1 MGLAS
6 VPFYSSLVG
15 KEINGL
21 KLTTGH
27 VLLIGAVITHGSGK
41 LNCCVA
47 SAETLA
53 DEVGQTPATVKNYR
67 SALITAGVFEV
78 LEADRSGYIKSMAV
92 SECIID
98 LLHDKGDLKAFKKSL
113 KGNQKIFEGSTEVPT
128 GVGETYNRN
137 YSSIITPQTP
147 QRGASQGVRMKPSAL
162 RQELARIFKSS
173 DPSKKQSTQSVAQL
187 QERIDDDQLILK
199 AARKMKA
206 QPPIEI
212 KGRMWKPDYFW
223 FVNPDKTET
232 VAKRIIE
239 AVKEDLIEEEIPE
252 GLREQYDVAITLGE
266 AQDYN
271 ECRENWGKILPKI
284 KFTDEYRRLTD
295 GR

>member
-1 MGLAS
+1 MDAIDFLAS
-6 VPFYSSLVG
+6 NNYIIVNRSLMMAIGVNESLVLGELASEYRYWKEAG
-15 KEINGL
+15 KL
-21 KLTTGH
+21 KDGAWFFSTDNNLMSRLPFSRPTIQRVIAKLKESGIIETK
-27 VLLIGAVITHGSGK
+27 LIGVPAKRFFRIHPERIPGVSNFIQLDDKNLIHHKNKEEEYISQKDSG
-41 LNCCVA
+41 
-47 SAETLA
+47 
-53 DEVGQTPATVKNYR
+53 
-67 SALITAGVFEV
+67 
-78 LEADRSGYIKSMAV
+78 DRSGEQV
-92 SECIID
+92 SHSE
-98 LLHDKGDLKAFKKSL
+98 
-113 KGNQKIFEGSTEVPT
+113 
-128 GVGETYNRN
+128 
-137 YSSIITPQTP
+137 
-147 QRGASQGVRMKPSAL
+147 VRMKPSAL
-162 RQELARIFKSS
+162 RQELARIFKAS
-173 DPSKKQSTQSVAQL
+173 DPSKKQSTQSVAQI
-187 QERIDDDQLILK
+187 QERIDDDQLIIK
-199 AARKMKA
+199 AARKMKT

-223 FVNPDKTET
+223 FVNPDKTDT

>member
-1 MGLAS
+1 M
-6 VPFYSSLVG
+6 PKF
-15 KEINGL
+15 K
-21 KLTTGH
+21 
-27 VLLIGAVITHGSGK
+27 GSCG
-41 LNCCVA
+41 C
-47 SAETLA
+47 
-53 DEVGQTPATVKNYR
+53 
-67 SALITAGVFEV
+67 
-78 LEADRSGYIKSMAV
+78 
-92 SECIID
+92 
-98 LLHDKGDLKAFKKSL
+98 
-113 KGNQKIFEGSTEVPT
+113 
-128 GVGETYNRN
+128 YNREDARTIGLVPAIVWN
-137 YSSIITPQTP
+137 DMLDRAEHFDMNPMWYDQCDAGERLGIPRQTINRAVKTLEDVGRIKTKLGYRPGTTTTTTWINIISEESQTGDILDAQNEHPKDAQNEHPIYKETNNDTDNTMSTP
-147 QRGASQGVRMKPSAL
+147 RMKSSAL
-162 RQELARIFKSS
+162 RQELARIFKAS
-173 DPSKKQSTQSVAQL
+173 DPSKKQSTQSVARI

-223 FVNPDKTET
+223 FVNPDKTDT

-239 AVKEDLIEEEIPE
+239 AVKADLIEEEIPE
-252 GLREQYDVAITLGE
+252 GLREQYDVAIILGE

>member
-1 MGLAS
+1 M
-6 VPFYSSLVG
+6 PKF
-15 KEINGL
+15 K
-21 KLTTGH
+21 
-27 VLLIGAVITHGSGK
+27 GSCG
-41 LNCCVA
+41 C
-47 SAETLA
+47 
-53 DEVGQTPATVKNYR
+53 
-67 SALITAGVFEV
+67 
-78 LEADRSGYIKSMAV
+78 
-92 SECIID
+92 
-98 LLHDKGDLKAFKKSL
+98 
-113 KGNQKIFEGSTEVPT
+113 
-128 GVGETYNRN
+128 YNREDARTIGLVPAIVWN
-137 YSSIITPQTP
+137 DMLDRAEHFDMNPMWYDQCDAGERLGIPRQTINRAVKTLEDVGRIKTKLGYRPGTTTTTTWINIISEESQTGDILDAQNEHP
-147 QRGASQGVRMKPSAL
+147 KDAQNEHPIYKETNNDTNNTMSAPRMKPSAL

-252 GLREQYDVAITLGE
+252 GLREQYDVAIALGE

>member
-1 MGLAS
+1 M
-6 VPFYSSLVG
+6 PKF
-15 KEINGL
+15 K
-21 KLTTGH
+21 
-27 VLLIGAVITHGSGK
+27 GSCG
-41 LNCCVA
+41 C
-47 SAETLA
+47 
-53 DEVGQTPATVKNYR
+53 
-67 SALITAGVFEV
+67 
-78 LEADRSGYIKSMAV
+78 
-92 SECIID
+92 
-98 LLHDKGDLKAFKKSL
+98 
-113 KGNQKIFEGSTEVPT
+113 
-128 GVGETYNRN
+128 YNREDARTIGLVPAIVWN
-137 YSSIITPQTP
+137 DMLDRAEHFDMNPMWYDQCDAGERLGIPRQTINRAVKTLEDVGRIKTKLGYRPGTTTTTTWINIISEESQTGDILDAQNEHP
-147 QRGASQGVRMKPSAL
+147 KDAQNEHPIYKETNNDTDNTMSAPRMKPSAL
-162 RQELARIFKSS
+162 RQELARIFKAS
-173 DPSKKQSTQSVAQL
+173 DPSKKQSTQSVARI

-206 QPPIEI
+206 QSPIEI

-223 FVNPDKTET
+223 FVNPDKTDT

>member
-1 MGLAS
+1 M
-6 VPFYSSLVG
+6 PKF
-15 KEINGL
+15 K
-21 KLTTGH
+21 
-27 VLLIGAVITHGSGK
+27 GSCG
-41 LNCCVA
+41 C
-47 SAETLA
+47 
-53 DEVGQTPATVKNYR
+53 
-67 SALITAGVFEV
+67 
-78 LEADRSGYIKSMAV
+78 
-92 SECIID
+92 
-98 LLHDKGDLKAFKKSL
+98 
-113 KGNQKIFEGSTEVPT
+113 
-128 GVGETYNRN
+128 YNREDARTIGLVPAIVWN
-137 YSSIITPQTP
+137 DILDRAEHFDMNPMWYDQCDAGERLGIPRQTINRAVKTLEDVGRIKTKLGYRPGTTTTTTWINIISEETQTGDILDAQNEHP
-147 QRGASQGVRMKPSAL
+147 KDAQNEHPIYKETNNDTDNTMSAPRMKPSAL

-223 FVNPDKTET
+223 FVNPDKTDT

-239 AVKEDLIEEEIPE
+239 AVKDDLIEEEIPE

>member
-1 MGLAS
+1 M
-6 VPFYSSLVG
+6 PKF
-15 KEINGL
+15 K
-21 KLTTGH
+21 
-27 VLLIGAVITHGSGK
+27 GSCG
-41 LNCCVA
+41 C
-47 SAETLA
+47 
-53 DEVGQTPATVKNYR
+53 
-67 SALITAGVFEV
+67 
-78 LEADRSGYIKSMAV
+78 
-92 SECIID
+92 
-98 LLHDKGDLKAFKKSL
+98 
-113 KGNQKIFEGSTEVPT
+113 
-128 GVGETYNRN
+128 YNREDARTIGLVPAIVWN
-137 YSSIITPQTP
+137 DMLDRAEHFDMNPMWYDQCDAGERLGIPRQTINRAVKTLEDVGRIKTKLGYRP
-147 QRGASQGVRMKPSAL
+147 GTTTTTTWINIFSEESQTGDILDAQNEHPKDAQNEHPIYKETNNDTNNTMSAPRMKPSAL
-162 RQELARIFKSS
+162 RQELARIFKAS

-223 FVNPDKTET
+223 FVNPDKTDT

>member
-1 MGLAS
+1 MDAIDFLAS
-6 VPFYSSLVG
+6 SNYIIVNRSLMMAIGVNESLILGELASEYRYWKEAGKLKDGAWFFSTDKNLVERLPFSRPTIQRALSNLKGLGIIETRLEGVPAKRFFRIHPEKISGVSNFTPSLVSNFTSKN
-15 KEINGL
+15 KEEEYIRQ
-21 KLTTGH
+21 KD
-27 VLLIGAVITHGSGK
+27 SG
-41 LNCCVA
+41 
-47 SAETLA
+47 
-53 DEVGQTPATVKNYR
+53 
-67 SALITAGVFEV
+67 
-78 LEADRSGYIKSMAV
+78 DRGGEQV
-92 SECIID
+92 SHSEPGI
-98 LLHDKGDLKAFKKSL
+98 
-113 KGNQKIFEGSTEVPT
+113 
-128 GVGETYNRN
+128 
-137 YSSIITPQTP
+137 
-147 QRGASQGVRMKPSAL
+147 RMKPSAL

-173 DPSKKQSTQSVAQL
+173 DPSKTKSTQSVARL
-187 QERIDDDQLILK
+187 QECIDDDQLILK

-232 VAKRIIE
+232 VARRIIE
-239 AVKEDLIEEEIPE
+239 AVKEDLIEEEMPE